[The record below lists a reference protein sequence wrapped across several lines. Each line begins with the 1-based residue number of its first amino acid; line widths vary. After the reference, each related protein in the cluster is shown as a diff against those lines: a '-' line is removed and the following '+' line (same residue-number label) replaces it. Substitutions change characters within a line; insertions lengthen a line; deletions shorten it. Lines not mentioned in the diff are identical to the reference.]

1 MKNIYE
7 MYTDNELLSQVKEKL
22 EKADNFKLRLEI
34 HSKIKNLETAIEKET
49 IGIKIRGQK

>member
-7 MYTDNELLSQVKEKL
+7 MYTDNELPPQVKEKL
-22 EKADNFKLRLEI
+22 EKADTFKTCLEV
-34 HSKIKNLETAIEKET
+34 HSTIMNLKTTIEKET

>member
-7 MYTDNELLSQVKEKL
+7 MYKDNELPSQVKEKL
-22 EKADNFKLRLEI
+22 EKADNFKTCLEV
-34 HSKIKNLETAIEKET
+34 HSTIMNLKTTIENET